1 MKEWLLSITV
11 IIILSIIILLI
22 LPEGKLYGLS
32 KSIFSAMALITIL
45 SPIIDLNV
53 FTDPIEFVFGEQE
66 QVYQEDYLDYV
77 FNIKVENIKKDCK
90 KIIENNYSNNA
101 DIDIVFYRDNQFDLI
116 IEKVNICFYDQSISE
131 DTKRIIQEEISK
143 YLSIEKAKIKFNG

>member
-116 IEKVNICFYDQSISE
+116 I
-131 DTKRIIQEEISK
+131 
-143 YLSIEKAKIKFNG
+143 